1 VTILPDRPSGLDPDP
16 AGTGDNLW
24 IVGDPGDMAEDGPGD
39 QHANGRSPAGRGA
52 RSAPKQH
59 GPRSLT
65 RGVIRNVDA
74 WSVLKVSVVFYVA
87 VYCMLLVAA
96 VLLWMAA
103 TATGLR
109 GNVEKVVADLIA
121 SGKFHFVGS
130 ELLRAGVVGG
140 AVLVVAGTTT
150 NVMLA
155 VLYNLITDLV
165 GGVSIL
171 VEESPGAPPARR
183 PSPDP
188 SDGTSP
194 QSRAGTPFGHGAG
207 EGPDPRGR
215 APFPATALAHIG
227 SAARRAAL
235 GCRTGHRRERRGP
248 RALTGGRI

>member
-1 VTILPDRPSGLDPDP
+1 MTIPPGRPSGLGPDP
-16 AGTGDNLW
+16 AGTDDNLW

-39 QHANGRSPAGRGA
+39 QHLNGRSPAGRGA
-52 RSAPKQH
+52 RSAPKQQ

-74 WSVLKVSVVFYVA
+74 WSVLKVSVVFYVS

-109 GNVEKVVADLIA
+109 GNIEKVVADLIA

-130 ELLRAGVVGG
+130 ELLRAGVIGG
-140 AVLVVAGTTT
+140 AVLVVAGTTA

-171 VEESPGAPPARR
+171 VEASPGALRARR
-183 PSPDP
+183 PSPEPTRRP
-188 SDGTSP
+188 SPEPAPRHSP
-194 QSRAGTPFGHGAG
+194 
-207 EGPDPRGR
+207 E
-215 APFPATALAHIG
+215 
-227 SAARRAAL
+227 AARVLIPEVERLSPPQPSPTSAPPPDARLSGAERATDVNVEGL
-235 GCRTGHRRERRGP
+235 G
-248 RALTGGRI
+248 I

>member
-1 VTILPDRPSGLDPDP
+1 
-16 AGTGDNLW
+16 
-24 IVGDPGDMAEDGPGD
+24 
-39 QHANGRSPAGRGA
+39 RSTSR
-52 RSAPKQH
+52 QQ

-65 RGVIRNVDA
+65 QGVIRNVDA

-109 GNVEKVVADLIA
+109 GNIEKVVADLIA

-130 ELLRAGVVGG
+130 ELLRAGVIGG
-140 AVLVVAGTTT
+140 GVLVVAGTTA

-171 VEESPGAPPARR
+171 VEEAPAARPARR
-183 PSPDP
+183 PSTEPARR
-188 SDGTSP
+188 
-194 QSRAGTPFGHGAG
+194 SRAEPVLRHSPEPARVLIPDVERHSPPPSPPPSPTSAPPPDVQLSGAERATDVNV
-207 EGPDPRGR
+207 EG
-215 APFPATALAHIG
+215 
-227 SAARRAAL
+227 L
-235 GCRTGHRRERRGP
+235 G
-248 RALTGGRI
+248 L